1 MRSHCFIPLLCV
13 VALFISASNTCRA
26 QQPYLLDDPSVLHRL
41 DKHIEVFID
50 PTDTLSFRQI
60 NSPEFQRRFVPQG
73 GNLTY
78 GYLNSTIWLKLSM
91 RAASPAAHWYL
102 EIPAPFLEY
111 VDFYQQQSANTWHH
125 SVSGYYRKHSEREFS
140 HTSHVLPLRLHPVA
154 GSLVYVRISG
164 SSPKTFPVFA
174 VEEARFWGKTRLEDL
189 GYGIFFGILAVMFF
203 YNFFIY
209 VMVRQRTYLYYFCTI
224 VCTFLIFSAISG
236 YGGKFLWPEV
246 PMLNYYAGKLSL
258 ELMVVFLSVFA
269 ILFLEVKKYSKAMY
283 YVLVSL
289 MPLSALAFILV
300 TTDIFSFAGNTLVS
314 VSSVVFMA
322 AGIVVRIK
330 GNRTAN
336 YFIAAWSIYFAGGLL
351 ITLRNS
357 GVLDYN
363 FWTTHFVE
371 IGAVAETA
379 IIGFALGHQ
388 YRKFKKEKE
397 EAQALAF
404 KFQQE
409 ATSKLEIKV
418 RKRTEELSR
427 ANEDLQRTL
436 ETNKLQTRIIENKN
450 SELDTFFC
458 RISHDLKGPITSSL
472 GLTLLAKLEVK
483 DRAAL
488 EYLEKQQAQL
498 ERLSHIVNGLV
509 KLTKLHDADLQPEVI
524 DFHKMI
530 DECIMSFH
538 GYANFPR
545 ITFRKEIQPGIQFHS
560 EWTLLN
566 GILQNLIENSIKY
579 AGEYA
584 PYVRVIV
591 RQESSWVVIEVQ
603 DNGQGISPEHQERI
617 FEMFY
622 RATQN
627 DTGSGLGLYILKRSV
642 DRLHGTI
649 AIRSTPGTGST
660 FRVRLPSLTEISTET
675 EVPSKP

>member
-1 MRSHCFIPLLCV
+1 MRPHNFTRPLFTIAFIIFV
-13 VALFISASNTCRA
+13 FNTCAA
-26 QQPYLLDDPSVLHRL
+26 QNAYLLDDPSRLHRL
-41 DKHIEVFID
+41 DEHIKVFID
-50 PTDTLSFRQI
+50 PTDTVSFQQI
-60 NSPEFQRRFVPQG
+60 TSQEFQRHFVPRS

-78 GYLNSTIWLKLSM
+78 GYLKSTIWLKLSLK
-91 RAASPAAHWYL
+91 AGSPAGRWYL
-102 EIPAPFLEY
+102 EIPAPFLEF
-111 VDFYQQQSANTWHH
+111 VDFYQLQSGNTWHH
-125 SVSGYYRKHSEREFS
+125 SVSGYYRKHSEREVS
-140 HTSHVLPLRLHPVA
+140 HTGHLLPLRFHPGT

-174 VEEARFWGKTRLEDL
+174 VEEAQLSGKTRLEDL

-209 VMVRQRTYLYYFCTI
+209 IMLRQRTYLYYFCTI

-236 YGGKFLWPEV
+236 YGGKFLWPET
-246 PMLNYYAGKLSL
+246 PILNYYTGKLSL

-269 ILFLEVKKYSKAMY
+269 ILFLEVKKYSTAMY

-289 MPLSALAFILV
+289 LPLSALAFLLV
-300 TTDIFSFAGNTLVS
+300 TTDTFSFAGNTLVS
-314 VSSVVFMA
+314 VSSVVFMT

-371 IGAVAETA
+371 IGAVLETA

-388 YRKFKKEKE
+388 YRRFKREKE
-397 EAQALAF
+397 EAQSLAL
-404 KFQQE
+404 KFQQD

-418 RKRTEELSR
+418 HKRTEALSR
-427 ANEDLQRTL
+427 ANEDLLRTL

-483 DRAAL
+483 DRTAL
-488 EYLEKQQAQL
+488 EYFEKQQAQL

-509 KLTKLHDADLQPEVI
+509 KLTKLHDTDLQPEMI

-545 ITFRKEIQPGIQFHS
+545 ITFRKEIAHGIQFHS

-579 AGEYA
+579 AGEHA

-591 RQESSWVVIEVQ
+591 RQESSWVIIEVQ

-627 DTGSGLGLYILKRSV
+627 ETGSGLGLYILKRSV
-642 DRLHGTI
+642 DRLNGTI
-649 AIRSTPGTGST
+649 GIRSTPGKGST
-660 FRVRLPSLTEISTET
+660 FSVRLPSLKEISKGV
-675 EVPSKP
+675 EV